1 MDTEELK
8 KLELIDLDSYSID
21 DFEKAIDYFMLEI
34 ENDSDNLYRLDAKQ
48 INTILI
54 KILRYI
60 VEKEKNRKFWF
71 LMFAIGWKRTF
82 NNNSE
87 YSKNN

>member
-60 VEKEKNRKFWF
+60 VEKEKNKKF
-71 LMFAIGWKRTF
+71 
-82 NNNSE
+82 
-87 YSKNN
+87 

>member
-60 VEKEKNRKFWF
+60 VEKEKNRKFWERPIKIN
-71 LMFAIGWKRTF
+71 LIDLNRTVGG
-82 NNNSE
+82 
-87 YSKNN
+87 

>member
-8 KLELIDLDSYSID
+8 KLELMDLTSYSMD
-21 DFEKAIDYFMLEI
+21 DFEKEIHHFMLEI

-48 INTILI
+48 VNTILI

-60 VEKEKNRKFWF
+60 VEKEKK
-71 LMFAIGWKRTF
+71 
-82 NNNSE
+82 
-87 YSKNN
+87 

>member
-60 VEKEKNRKFWF
+60 VEKEKNRKF
-71 LMFAIGWKRTF
+71 
-82 NNNSE
+82 
-87 YSKNN
+87 

>member
-60 VEKEKNRKFWF
+60 IEKEKNRKF
-71 LMFAIGWKRTF
+71 
-82 NNNSE
+82 
-87 YSKNN
+87 